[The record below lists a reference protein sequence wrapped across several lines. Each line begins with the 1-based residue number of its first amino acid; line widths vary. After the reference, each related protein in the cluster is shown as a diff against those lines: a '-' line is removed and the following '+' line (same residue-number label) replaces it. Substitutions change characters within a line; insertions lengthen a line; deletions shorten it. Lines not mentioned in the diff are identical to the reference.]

1 MARVIIERS
10 LLREI
15 KKRFSRVESHRI
27 VDRMERLEAYPKS
40 GKPLGT
46 VGGIVIKQIKYRSF
60 RFFFI
65 TDGDAIRCLDEAKLV
80 GLLLRF
86 VRMAHK
92 KHQHE
97 TIEEIKSVLRKVG
110 PEGF

>member
-1 MARVIIERS
+1 MARVLIERS

-15 KKRFSRVESHRI
+15 KKRFARTEAHRI
-27 VDRMERLEAYPKS
+27 IDRMERLQAHPKS
-40 GKPLGT
+40 GKPLGV

-65 TDGDAIRCLDEAKLV
+65 SESDAIRCVDERTLV
-80 GLLLRF
+80 DRLLSF

-97 TIEEIKSVLRKVG
+97 TIEEIKNVLRRLG